1 MTPNLF
7 NTAPIKASTQD
18 HLDVVDVVD
27 DLVIFKDGSAAM
39 ILETTAVNFG
49 LLSEAEQDAIIYG
62 YAQLLNSLSFPVQ
75 IFVKSQKMNITN
87 YVETLKT
94 QEQKQLNEKM
104 RQQITRYRAFIE
116 SVVKENKVLDKKFYL
131 ILGFSSLE
139 MGLTAQ
145 HNKKVLIEKAKT
157 VLSPRKDHLLRQM
170 ARVGLKIKV
179 LSTQS
184 LVELFYNLYNSEFI
198 GSQKLLDAKSY
209 TVPLVTPAITKQGAK

>member
-1 MTPNLF
+1 MTANLF

-18 HLDVVDVVD
+18 HLDVVDIVD